1 MGCWEWRRKRDGIKR
16 INRGFTLIELLIVV
30 AIIGVLAAVGI
41 PMYNGYI
48 ASAKVSAAKAN
59 HSRIVNMI
67 AASFAKCASGS
78 PHITLKTNTGTVN
91 RPCTW
96 GGSQLGPHLVSHFVS
111 DGFKNPY
118 RTSEPCCYYRSPTN
132 PPVGSTYILGI
143 ATPTLRITT
152 RISDTGSSQQQILSS
167 TITKE

>member
-1 MGCWEWRRKRDGIKR
+1 M
-16 INRGFTLIELLIVV
+16 IELLIVV

-78 PHITLKTNTGTVN
+78 SHITLKTNSGTVN

-96 GGSQLGPHLVSHFVS
+96 GGSQLGPHIVRHFAS

-118 RTSEPCCYYRSPTN
+118 RTSEPCCYYRTDTS
-132 PPVGSTYILGI
+132 PPVGRTHIMGI
-143 ATPTLRITT
+143 ATPTLRIST
-152 RISDTGSSQQQILSS
+152 RITETGSNQQQTLTSMV
-167 TITKE
+167 TKE